1 MASPD
6 DTEGSLTPVD
16 FIQLQ
21 QYMECEFNNFRFI
34 FIIISMLNTFCRY
47 DQHFF
52 VTSMSAFNKI
62 IMYDK

>member
-47 DQHFF
+47 D
-52 VTSMSAFNKI
+52 
-62 IMYDK
+62 